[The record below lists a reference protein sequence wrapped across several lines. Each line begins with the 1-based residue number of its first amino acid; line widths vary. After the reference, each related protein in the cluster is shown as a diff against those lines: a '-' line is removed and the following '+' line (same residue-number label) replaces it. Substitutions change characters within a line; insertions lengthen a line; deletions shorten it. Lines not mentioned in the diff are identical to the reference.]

1 MTRFLPIRVQI
12 PRIRVCIICFGK
24 KPLPVSV
31 SSVSQVAQ
39 LDSQT
44 PQESVATLYVMKSRQ
59 LQDVVVDSIYKS
71 KDIGGGR
78 VAGQQTE
85 DVFHDVR
92 AQ

>member
-1 MTRFLPIRVQI
+1 MVRSRFLSP
-12 PRIRVCIICFGK
+12 
-24 KPLPVSV
+24 
-31 SSVSQVAQ
+31 SVSQVAQ